1 MEIAYFDQLRGQLKE
16 DESVID
22 NVGLGSD
29 QITFNGQ
36 TQHIIGYLRD
46 FLFSPERARSP
57 IRILSGGE
65 RNRVLLA
72 KMFSKPANVLV
83 LDEPTNDL
91 DAETLELLE
100 NLLVEYAGT
109 VLMVS
114 HDRAFLNNVV
124 TSTLAMEG
132 DGEVNEYVGG
142 YDDWMRQRKQSK
154 KDTKEKRIKDRV
166 NTLEQAD
173 KPKRLSYNEKR
184 NFKILFE
191 ELKKLPGVIDKLE
204 QEQNDLHQEMADP
217 AFYKQSQDTITQS
230 QEKLET
236 LKDDLHLAY
245 ERWEELEALLEDVD
259 EIQL

>member
-1 MEIAYFDQLRGQLKE
+1 M
-16 DESVID
+16 
-22 NVGLGSD
+22 
-29 QITFNGQ
+29 
-36 TQHIIGYLRD
+36 
-46 FLFSPERARSP
+46 
-57 IRILSGGE
+57 
-65 RNRVLLA
+65 LLA

-132 DGEVNEYVGG
+132 GGEVNEYVGG
-142 YDDWMRQRKQSK
+142 YDDWLRQRKQIQK
-154 KDTKEKRIKDRV
+154 ETKEKRIKERGSTFV
-166 NTLEQAD
+166 QPD

-184 NFKILFE
+184 QFKMQFE
-191 ELKKLPGVIDKLE
+191 ELRELPLRIDELE
-204 QEQNDLHQEMADP
+204 NEQNELHQKMADP
-217 AFYKQSQDTITQS
+217 AFYKQSQDKITQT
-230 QEKLET
+230 QEKLEA

-245 ERWEELEALLEDVD
+245 ERWEELEAILEDVD
-259 EIQL
+259 EKLL